1 MAGPLGGWY
10 HGTKFAI
17 EALSDSL
24 RLEVKPCGIDVVV
37 IEPGA
42 IRTEF
47 TEVAVDALPTTS
59 GSGPDLSLTKAI
71 IKSIA
76 NEGMAR
82 HALPP
87 TVIAEAIH
95 RAVTSRRPNTRYGA
109 GLGASFTLFAMMML

>member
-1 MAGPLGGWY
+1 MRERRSGTSVNISSVGGRMAGPLGGWY

-76 NEGMAR
+76 NKVWPAAR
-82 HALPP
+82 YHQRSLPKP
-87 TVIAEAIH
+87 FIE
-95 RAVTSRRPNTRYGA
+95 P
-109 GLGASFTLFAMMML
+109 